1 MRSGMIKKI
10 ILWVLTLSV
19 AVGIFVFSE
28 QSAEQSSAI
37 SGAVTQ
43 GLLGSLFSFCELSES
58 QQELAHDLVRSVAHV
73 ASFALLGLFSS
84 LLARSYR
91 LRRWFPISFVC
102 CAAYAV
108 FDECHQ
114 LWIAAGRAFE
124 WGDIAKDCLGA
135 VIGAV
140 LAVVVCRFIARRRL
154 KKQNQKEGN

>member
-1 MRSGMIKKI
+1 MQNGMTKKI
-10 ILWVLTLSV
+10 VLWVLTLSV
-19 AVGIFVFSE
+19 AVGIFMFSE

-43 GLLGSLFSFCELSES
+43 GLLGSLFSFFQFTEA
-58 QQELAHDLVRSVAHV
+58 QQETAHELIRSAAHV

-84 LLARSYR
+84 LLVRSYR
-91 LRRWFPISFVC
+91 LKRWFLITFVC
-102 CAAYAV
+102 CAVYAL

-124 WGDIAKDCLGA
+124 LLDVAKDCIGVLLGA
-135 VIGAV
+135 C
-140 LAVVVCRFIARRRL
+140 LVVAASRIAARYRA